1 MDEFPSTQLLQASQG
16 PLSQF
21 EERQQHSGSP
31 SSQMSSTQS
40 RTDVQHDLTEKI
52 PTLLSQITSMDD
64 VVIPPS
70 QASIHKELTAS
81 QRPQSVSAY
90 RTARPL
96 FKPPFR
102 PATNPGRAGYN
113 PPSIQPEYGQ
123 GERLS
128 DEPRQYSQP
137 EHIIQQRGI
146 LQGRQP
152 TKSNTTPARYGPLQ
166 QSYLTPSQSEVESN
180 RQHSRNRS
188 TRQLYSNTPMPLT
201 IPSVTPGGTTT
212 GETRQLRSVHEI
224 PDQFR
229 SVFKEFP
236 YFNIVQSKVLDD
248 VLYTDK
254 PLVVC
259 APTGS
264 GKTVIFELAII
275 RLLIRLA
282 NTPVYNAKV
291 VYMAPMKALCSER
304 YLDWKEKFGP
314 LGLKCQELTGDSE
327 IDDYYQLR
335 DCHIVLTTPEKWD
348 SMTRKW
354 RDNKSLVQL
363 VRLFLIDEVHLISD
377 ENRGATMEAVV
388 SRMKTI
394 QAVVGRENVTNSEYE
409 SARAQSAAG
418 IRFVA
423 VSATIPNVEDVAAWF
438 GKEDAT
444 AVYHKMDESYR
455 PVKLRKVILG
465 YPCSS
470 GSSEFRFDLS
480 LNYKIPGIVQTYSD
494 QKPTLVFCA
503 TRKGSVQCAS
513 MLVKDAKF
521 VMNAAHKQRL
531 QKVANML
538 RDHKLRDLVLFGV
551 AYHHAGLE
559 PTDRKAVETA
569 FTQGDIPVLISTSTL
584 AMGVNLPAH
593 LVIVKSTLHYTCG
606 MYEEYSE
613 LQVLQMIGRAGR
625 PQFDQS
631 ATAVIMTRNQTKA
644 KYEALVN
651 GTQIIESS
659 LHKNLIEH
667 LNAEIVLHTI
677 NDVTVALEWIRSTFL
692 YIRVQKNP
700 RHYNIPAGLSK
711 EDMES
716 RLQDMC
722 IKDLNLL
729 SRIDLV
735 KMDEEGFDLKPT
747 EVGRLMARY
756 CITYDTMNK
765 FSSLEGTESLGDLV
779 NTVAGCKEFQDVTLR
794 INERKTLNTL
804 NKDKHRATVRFAM
817 DGKIKTGQM
826 KVNCLI
832 QAALGCLPIQDFG
845 LNQDT
850 NKIFRAGTRVSKCL
864 TEFLMHRPG
873 FRVLLN
879 ATLLSKCFRSR
890 LWENSKFVAKQLDKI
905 GLTLATALFNASLT
919 SFQKIEE
926 TNPREIELIVNRH
939 PPFGNQVHEAVSHL
953 PKYELAI
960 EQGARYSPAV
970 SELTIVISLNNY
982 QSLKDKATA
991 GRNHMCVLLIGDADN
1006 NVICKQRLSDSTLM
1020 NSGSWTKKVEVKRA
1034 DKGDDLSINFIS
1046 QDYVGLDVQST
1057 YTPFYSGPR
1066 RHRATSNNWD
1076 NTPRQKKNLQEE
1088 MDWEDM
1094 GTDIDWSAE
1103 VNENDSV
1110 AVTPRRLLGPDR
1122 KPCNHRCINKDA
1134 CAHECCKFGVKI
1146 FSKTARQRSSRDTNM
1161 SSYLHQLHNRAQAL
1175 PQTPGMKRLKAS
1187 PSLSTPTPDL
1197 QQFSYSPVA
1206 KRKLQLDKSTPQV
1219 PATPARGW
1227 DHLDF
1232 YHMHREQDS
1241 KIESEHAAEDYE
1253 AFLNDDTLPN
1263 LSTVWTADLDLE
1275 QQDYDLSPEEQDYFP
1290 LLADGQRSVADF
1302 STSEIDPPTNTDM
1315 YQPREGPS
1323 PSPWEDQNAKKTPSR
1338 FNFKQK
1344 LSSSYRNPVIQ
1355 NQVLP
1360 SSARR
1365 QSFAGSSM
1373 QGRAPMRCN
1382 EIQSERE
1389 AEDPSWVEEDDDL
1402 FGNSEEAIPHSS
1414 LEFVNIQ
1421 PQEELLHSKDHPPSQ
1436 HSQLYPRTLGTGS
1449 IRRQGKVFAWKTP
1462 STSTIG
1468 AKTYPKPAAKAPAY
1482 PVSFPQSAQN
1492 KHSEHHKGLTAVR
1505 TPTAGRYRASV
1516 PPPFTP
1522 GAEDF
1527 CSAREIHQSRMPHT
1541 TREKKDDC
1549 RGTWA
1554 KGAFEFSEVNS
1565 NKFSTT
1571 DSNFTSGQPIP
1582 EGYLPLREH
1591 LSPGET
1597 PKTGN
1602 SYSEDQLKSPPE
1614 ALTMDDF
1621 LINNEPRSILKN
1633 SGPAALKKESPEV
1646 VAFNKSLPSFFTN
1659 ADTRLEDAAAE
1670 AQDTFNSIF
1679 AGIF

>member
-1 MDEFPSTQLLQASQG
+1 MQDDFIDTFFFGQSDTDKTGRMQKYATEAAAASPSPSSMDEFPSTQLLQASQG

-21 EERQQHSGSP
+21 EDRQQHSGS
-31 SSQMSSTQS
+31 
-40 RTDVQHDLTEKI
+40 
-52 PTLLSQITSMDD
+52 TLLSQITSVDD
-64 VVIPPS
+64 DIIPPS
-70 QASIHKELTAS
+70 QASIHNELTTS
-81 QRPQSVSAY
+81 QRPQSQSVAAY

-96 FKPPFR
+96 FKTPFR
-102 PATNPGRAGYN
+102 PATNPSRTGHN

-123 GERLS
+123 EERLPN
-128 DEPRQYSQP
+128 EPRQYSQP
-137 EHIIQQRGI
+137 EHIFQQRGV

-152 TKSNTTPARYGPLQ
+152 THINATPARHGPSQ
-166 QSYLTPSQSEVESN
+166 QSHLMTPDTEVEAN
-180 RQHSRNRS
+180 TQPLRNR
-188 TRQLYSNTPMPLT
+188 TARQLYGSTPMPLT
-201 IPSVTPGGTTT
+201 IPSVTPGGTVT
-212 GETRQLRSVHEI
+212 GETRQLRSVQEI
-224 PDQFR
+224 PEQFR

-275 RLLIRLA
+275 RLLVRLG
-282 NTPVYNAKV
+282 NTPVYNAKI

-335 DCHIVLTTPEKWD
+335 DCHVVLTTPEKWD

-409 SARAQSAAG
+409 SARAQSAAC

-423 VSATIPNVEDVAAWF
+423 VSATIPNVEDVAAWL

-480 LNYKIPGIVQTYSD
+480 LNYKIPGVIQTYSD

-531 QKVANML
+531 AKVANML

-559 PTDRKAVETA
+559 PTDRKAIETA

-593 LVIVKSTLHYTCG
+593 LVIIKSTLHYTCG

-659 LHKNLIEH
+659 ASLFHSSK
-667 LNAEIVLHTI
+667 VV
-677 NDVTVALEWIRSTFL
+677 D
-692 YIRVQKNP
+692 
-700 RHYNIPAGLSK
+700 IPAGLSK

-722 IKDLNLL
+722 LKDLNLL

-735 KMDEEGFDLKPT
+735 KMDEEVLTFKPT

-765 FSSLEGTESLGDLV
+765 FNSLEGTESLGDLV
-779 NTVAGCKEFQDVTLR
+779 NTVSGCKEFQDVTLR

-905 GLTLATALFNASLT
+905 GLTLATALFNAGLT

-960 EQGARYSPAV
+960 EQGARYSPTVA
-970 SELTIVISLNNY
+970 ELTIVISLNNY
-982 QSLKDKATA
+982 QSLKEKVTA

-1006 NVICKQRLSDSTLM
+1006 NIICKQRLSDSTLM
-1020 NSGSWTKKVEVKRA
+1020 NSGTWTKKVEVKRA
-1034 DKGDDLSINFIS
+1034 NKGDDLSINFIS

-1057 YTPFYSGPR
+1057 YTPFYSGAR
-1066 RHRATSNNWD
+1066 RHRATSKNWD
-1076 NTPRQKKNLQEE
+1076 HTPKQKKSQQEE
-1088 MDWEDM
+1088 MDWDDL

-1103 VNENDSV
+1103 VNENDNV
-1110 AVTPRRLLGPDR
+1110 PVTPRRLLGPDR

-1134 CAHECCKFGVKI
+1134 CAHECCKFGVKT
-1146 FSKTARQRSSRDTNM
+1146 FPKTARQRTNRDNNM

-1197 QQFSYSPVA
+1197 QQFAYSPVA
-1206 KRKLQLDKSTPQV
+1206 KRKLQLEKYNQPQV

-1232 YHMHREQDS
+1232 YHINRGQDS
-1241 KIESEHAAEDYE
+1241 KIEPEHTAED
-1253 AFLNDDTLPN
+1253 
-1263 LSTVWTADLDLE
+1263 
-1275 QQDYDLSPEEQDYFP
+1275 
-1290 LLADGQRSVADF
+1290 
-1302 STSEIDPPTNTDM
+1302 
-1315 YQPREGPS
+1315 
-1323 PSPWEDQNAKKTPSR
+1323 
-1338 FNFKQK
+1338 
-1344 LSSSYRNPVIQ
+1344 
-1355 NQVLP
+1355 
-1360 SSARR
+1360 
-1365 QSFAGSSM
+1365 
-1373 QGRAPMRCN
+1373 C
-1382 EIQSERE
+1382 
-1389 AEDPSWVEEDDDL
+1389 
-1402 FGNSEEAIPHSS
+1402 
-1414 LEFVNIQ
+1414 
-1421 PQEELLHSKDHPPSQ
+1421 
-1436 HSQLYPRTLGTGS
+1436 
-1449 IRRQGKVFAWKTP
+1449 
-1462 STSTIG
+1462 
-1468 AKTYPKPAAKAPAY
+1468 
-1482 PVSFPQSAQN
+1482 
-1492 KHSEHHKGLTAVR
+1492 
-1505 TPTAGRYRASV
+1505 
-1516 PPPFTP
+1516 
-1522 GAEDF
+1522 
-1527 CSAREIHQSRMPHT
+1527 
-1541 TREKKDDC
+1541 
-1549 RGTWA
+1549 
-1554 KGAFEFSEVNS
+1554 
-1565 NKFSTT
+1565 
-1571 DSNFTSGQPIP
+1571 
-1582 EGYLPLREH
+1582 
-1591 LSPGET
+1591 
-1597 PKTGN
+1597 
-1602 SYSEDQLKSPPE
+1602 
-1614 ALTMDDF
+1614 
-1621 LINNEPRSILKN
+1621 
-1633 SGPAALKKESPEV
+1633 
-1646 VAFNKSLPSFFTN
+1646 
-1659 ADTRLEDAAAE
+1659 
-1670 AQDTFNSIF
+1670 
-1679 AGIF
+1679 

>member
-1 MDEFPSTQLLQASQG
+1 MP
-16 PLSQF
+16 
-21 EERQQHSGSP
+21 
-31 SSQMSSTQS
+31 
-40 RTDVQHDLTEKI
+40 
-52 PTLLSQITSMDD
+52 
-64 VVIPPS
+64 
-70 QASIHKELTAS
+70 
-81 QRPQSVSAY
+81 
-90 RTARPL
+90 
-96 FKPPFR
+96 
-102 PATNPGRAGYN
+102 
-113 PPSIQPEYGQ
+113 
-123 GERLS
+123 
-128 DEPRQYSQP
+128 
-137 EHIIQQRGI
+137 
-146 LQGRQP
+146 QGRQP
-152 TKSNTTPARYGPLQ
+152 SLSNTTPVRYGPLQ
-166 QSYLTPSQSEVESN
+166 HDRILSESEAESN
-180 RQHSRNRS
+180 TQPSRNRL
-188 TRQLYSNTPMPLT
+188 TRQLYGSTPRPLT

-224 PDQFR
+224 PEQFR
-229 SVFKEFP
+229 PVFKEFP

-275 RLLIRLA
+275 RLLVRLG
-282 NTPVYNAKV
+282 NTPIYNAKI

-304 YLDWKEKFGP
+304 YLDWMEKFGP

-394 QAVVGRENVTNSEYE
+394 QAVVGRENVTNSQYE

-423 VSATIPNVEDVAAWF
+423 VSATIPNVEDVAAWL
-438 GKEDAT
+438 GKEGST
-444 AVYHKMDESYR
+444 AIYHKMDESYR

-480 LNYKIPGIVQTYSD
+480 LNYKIPGVIQTYSD

-559 PTDRKAVETA
+559 PTDRKGIETA

-593 LVIVKSTLHYTCG
+593 LVIIKSTLHYTCG

-700 RHYNIPAGLSK
+700 RHYNIPTGLSR
-711 EDMES
+711 EEMES

-722 IKDLNLL
+722 LKDLNLL

-970 SELTIVISLNNY
+970 AELTIVISLNNY

-991 GRNHMCVLLIGDADN
+991 GKNHMCVLLIGDADN
-1006 NVICKQRLSDSTLM
+1006 NVLCKQRLSDSTLM
-1020 NSGSWTKKVEVKRA
+1020 NSGTWTKKVEVKRA
-1034 DKGDDLSINFIS
+1034 NKGDDLSINFIS

-1066 RHRATSNNWD
+1066 RHRATGKNWD
-1076 NTPRQKKNLQEE
+1076 NTPRQKKRAEEE

-1094 GTDIDWSAE
+1094 GTDIDWSSE

-1110 AVTPRRLLGPDR
+1110 AVTPRPLLGPDR

-1146 FSKTARQRSSRDTNM
+1146 FSKTARQRSNCDTNM

-1206 KRKLQLDKSTPQV
+1206 RRRLQLDKTASQV

-1241 KIESEHAAEDYE
+1241 KIVPEQAAEEYE
-1253 AFLNDDTLPN
+1253 AFLNDDTLPD
-1263 LSTVWTADLDLE
+1263 LSTVWTGDLDC
-1275 QQDYDLSPEEQDYFP
+1275 DVSPEEQQDCFP
-1290 LLADGQRSVADF
+1290 WMADGQRSGTDF
-1302 STSEIDPPTNTDM
+1302 STSEVHQPTDTDT
-1315 YQPREGPS
+1315 YQPLQSEGTFPLQ
-1323 PSPWEDQNAKKTPSR
+1323 WQDQNAKKKPST
-1338 FNFKQK
+1338 FSFKQK
-1344 LSSSYRNPVIQ
+1344 LSSSQRNPAIQ
-1355 NQVLP
+1355 NQVLR

-1365 QSFAGSSM
+1365 QPFVGPSV
-1373 QGRAPMRCN
+1373 RERVPPRCN
-1382 EIQSERE
+1382 ETQSEME
-1389 AEDPSWVEEDDDL
+1389 ATDDDPWEDGEDDL
-1402 FGNSEEAIPHSS
+1402 FENAEAALPQY
-1414 LEFVNIQ
+1414 VDTQ
-1421 PQEELLHSKDHPPSQ
+1421 PQEELPNSKDRHQSMHGQ
-1436 HSQLYPRTLGTGS
+1436 MQARTPETGS
-1449 IRRQGKVFAWKTP
+1449 VRRQGKVFAWKTP
-1462 STSTIG
+1462 SASNIATKTF
-1468 AKTYPKPAAKAPAY
+1468 TYPKPTVKAPAY
-1482 PVSFPQSAQN
+1482 PVPYPQSAQR
-1492 KHSEHHKGLTAVR
+1492 KQSEHNTGRTA
-1505 TPTAGRYRASV
+1505 TQSPTVGRYRASV

-1527 CSAREIHQSRMPHT
+1527 CSAREIHESRMSQT
-1541 TREKKDDC
+1541 TREKNDGYG
-1549 RGTWA
+1549 GTWA
-1554 KGAFEFSEVNS
+1554 KGLFDVKEVDS
-1565 NKFSTT
+1565 NKFSTS
-1571 DSNFTSGQPIP
+1571 DRDFTSGRQLQEERP
-1582 EGYLPLREH
+1582 PLKDH
-1591 LSPGET
+1591 PSLGET
-1597 PKTGN
+1597 PKNGKSN
-1602 SYSEDQLKSPPE
+1602 SDDQVKSPPE
-1614 ALTMDDF
+1614 AFTLDSFLTTSE
-1621 LINNEPRSILKN
+1621 EPRSILKN
-1633 SGPAALKKESPEV
+1633 PGPASLKSESPDL

-1659 ADTRLEDAAAE
+1659 EDTRLEDAAAE